1 MRQLL
6 LEGLEAA
13 KKQLLPQSVMSF
25 VQGLG
30 EQQLPDGRRAGQY
43 LQPVASLLAGYGVPG
58 GIHQDAQL
66 QQVLHDQC
74 GVSDSQ
80 QLWST
85 LPYMLA
91 LTFTLPKWG
100 SVKPDLSQDT
110 ITGNLHCMA
119 LAVHA
124 LLAMVENHDP
134 RMRPSPDGE
143 APTIRPSHS
152 HRRFMEVSSL
162 VLLHLRQSLESGSRT
177 VDVQVEPSARAH
189 PSP

>member
-74 GVSDSQ
+74 GVSDSL

-100 SVKPDLSQDT
+100 SVKPDLSQD
-110 ITGNLHCMA
+110 
-119 LAVHA
+119 
-124 LLAMVENHDP
+124 
-134 RMRPSPDGE
+134 RPHGHEPPLSP
-143 APTIRPSHS
+143 P
-152 HRRFMEVSSL
+152 
-162 VLLHLRQSLESGSRT
+162 
-177 VDVQVEPSARAH
+177 
-189 PSP
+189 